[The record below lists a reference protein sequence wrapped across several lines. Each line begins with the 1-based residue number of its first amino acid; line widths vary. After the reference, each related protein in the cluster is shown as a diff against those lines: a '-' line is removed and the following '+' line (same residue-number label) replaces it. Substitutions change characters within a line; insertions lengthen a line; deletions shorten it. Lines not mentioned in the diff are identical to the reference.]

1 MEGLLLDR
9 FDVLI
14 YLKVTAYKV
23 LDLRRIK
30 HSNVLVKYVRKF
42 IVLYLKRFLELK
54 VCWCGSTKFI
64 VSGLKFFWNYKVLLI
79 RYRVLGR
86 DNEKRLRQG
95 WASFSAF
102 EISAFSTM
110 DMLFLG
116 GPGDHFLFISSFCT
130 SLWGPTCYYLCS
142 TQYGYCKDSD
152 AISILFLQIAFLH

>member
-1 MEGLLLDR
+1 MWQYRVYSAMFE
-9 FDVLI
+9 
-14 YLKVTAYKV
+14 
-23 LDLRRIK
+23 
-30 HSNVLVKYVRKF
+30 S
-42 IVLYLKRFLELK
+42 
-54 VCWCGSTKFI
+54 
-64 VSGLKFFWNYKVLLI
+64 FWNYKVLLI

-95 WASFSAF
+95 LASFSAF

-152 AISILFLQIAFLH
+152 AISILFLQIAFLHQFRQLRNQFKYNCFPTDAPKLRFWCDQQLKCSTVFQLPYHKLGTYTIY